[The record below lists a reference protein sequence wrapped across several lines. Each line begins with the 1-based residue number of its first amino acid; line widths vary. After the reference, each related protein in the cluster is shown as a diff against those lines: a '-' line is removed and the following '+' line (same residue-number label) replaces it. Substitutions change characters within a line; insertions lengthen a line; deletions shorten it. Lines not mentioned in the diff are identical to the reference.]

1 MQKKLPGRQ
10 KKAPGFHIA
19 AFLKSKKQSDE
30 ILCVFRVQALSSDT
44 CGS

>member
-1 MQKKLPGRQ
+1 MQKKLRAG
-10 KKAPGFHIA
+10 KMKAPGFHIP
-19 AFLKSKKQSDE
+19 AFPKSKKQPDE